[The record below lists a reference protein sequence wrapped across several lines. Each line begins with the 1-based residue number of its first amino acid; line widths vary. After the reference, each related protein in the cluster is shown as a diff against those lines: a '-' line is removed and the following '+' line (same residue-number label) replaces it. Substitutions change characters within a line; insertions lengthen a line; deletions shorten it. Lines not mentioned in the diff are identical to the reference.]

1 MRCGCTVL
9 CITIQCSPMARQ
21 LTNVLHKLREWLTV
35 EEAAG
40 ELSVA
45 SSDDI
50 SPADVLRLAIDGQ
63 LALSLYLPSKI
74 AARCRPRDGEAIGS
88 LPAHTSIEGLCEVRM
103 EGRGKLQIEHDYHW
117 LQRGSYIPLDGPIG
131 ALVEQ
136 GGRVYQLPPDRG
148 ESGFSPR
155 PQSEFPQASVLAV
168 RRTTLAEF
176 ATKHVP
182 HQARPHKNAGNK
194 PLEQRERSTLLV
206 IIAALCQPLKI
217 DPRDRGATIR
227 IVELTETLGA
237 SVTDDTVRR
246 ALGQIDEALESR
258 RQLT

>member
-1 MRCGCTVL
+1 
-9 CITIQCSPMARQ
+9 MARQ

-74 AARCRPRDGEAIGS
+74 AARCRPRDSEAIGS

-117 LQRGSYIPLDGPIG
+117 LQSRSSVPLDRPIG

-136 GGRVYQLPPDRG
+136 GDRVYQLPPDRG

-182 HQARPHKNAGNK
+182 HQARPHKNAGEK
-194 PLEQRERSTLLV
+194 PLEQRERSTLLA
-206 IIAALCQPLKI
+206 IIEALCQKLKI
-217 DPRDRGATIR
+217 DLRERGAAAR
-227 IVELTETLGA
+227 ISELTQALGA
-237 SVTDDTVRR
+237 TVTDDTVRKV
-246 ALGQIDEALESR
+246 LVQINNLSDSR
-258 RQLT
+258 EQ